1 MIKRLLPVS
10 SKLHGCIDDTEE
22 GTYNVKSAVNSKH
35 KTQKRQRNRCV
46 VYIYVYSC
54 VHAERDHVLCF
65 YQPVIVGNVSWE
77 SSESAGGLVRILC
90 VVLKY
95 NCNRYITGLG
105 AALTKLQVRC

>member
-46 VYIYVYSC
+46 VYIYMYIVAYTQKGTMSC
-54 VHAERDHVLCF
+54 ASINL
-65 YQPVIVGNVSWE
+65 
-77 SSESAGGLVRILC
+77 
-90 VVLKY
+90 
-95 NCNRYITGLG
+95 
-105 AALTKLQVRC
+105 